1 MKPSQ
6 EKLIKPDHNII
17 EANSD
22 GVRTTHIENYLNG
35 YANRMIVF
43 RPSLSDDD
51 IQTVMS
57 NLYSY
62 LGMDYDF
69 DFDLENGEKQ
79 ACTEIIYRSYNG
91 IGNIKMDLKEI
102 FGTTT
107 LSGDHLLEY
116 FMNDERTK
124 LIFLAVENENR
135 PTRAKIL
142 TDEDAILY
150 LKQNAQN

>member
-1 MKPSQ
+1 M
-6 EKLIKPDHNII
+6 I
-17 EANSD
+17 EENSD

-43 RPSLSDDD
+43 RPNLSDDD

-79 ACTEIIYRSYNG
+79 TCTEIIYRSYNG

-102 FGTTT
+102 FGMTT

-116 FMNDERTK
+116 FMNDEKTK